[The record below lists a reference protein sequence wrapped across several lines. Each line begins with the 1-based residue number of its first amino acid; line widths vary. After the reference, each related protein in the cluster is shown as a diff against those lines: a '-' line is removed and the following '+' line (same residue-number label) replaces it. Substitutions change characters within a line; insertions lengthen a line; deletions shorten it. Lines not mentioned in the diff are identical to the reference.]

1 MLTDNEKDTLYSLI
15 SREDLEFCI
24 RLIHNSKGYD
34 SHFVSLC
41 SSRDLVLPISIQCNI
56 IFSIIDILY
65 SRLYPNNDKLN
76 FKQRFEAIKE
86 KDNKSQ
92 ILKYI
97 YGILRLVRN
106 ISVHSPDSIMMQ
118 NELILF
124 DDIKIEIGYLRK
136 LFSIII
142 IFVRVY
148 KKRMNRY
155 DLEYIKAYL
164 SLIHKHITFNKQE
177 DLNTFNNIIND
188 LGVVHNELTGI
199 RFRYILDFN
208 TLDSVFWAKIRNNS
222 SVFIGEQLYEEVD
235 EYLISVGKMQYLILG
250 KELSKNN
257 LQDWTV
263 DGTYVGY
270 KKIEIDKQERAAMTQ
285 KFEMAD
291 RFNPSAV
298 EQALYQHWEESGYFK
313 PSEDVN
319 APSYCIAIPPPN
331 VTGSLHMGHAFQQT
345 LMDTLIRF
353 NRMEGHNTLWQAGT
367 DHAGIATQM
376 VVERKIAAEEGKTRH
391 DYGREAFINKIWDWK
406 AYSGGTISQQMRRLG
421 NSIDWERERFTM
433 DEGLSNAVKEVFVRL
448 HEEGL
453 IYRGKRLVNWD
464 PKLHTAIS
472 DLEVENKESKGSL
485 WHFRYPLANG
495 VKTAD
500 GKDYLVVATTRP
512 ETMLGDTA
520 VAVHPEDER
529 YQSLIGKTVVLPLA
543 NREIPII
550 ADEYVDREFGTGVVK
565 ITPAH
570 DFNDY
575 EVGKRHSLPMVN
587 VLTLNADIRDE
598 AEIIGT
604 DGKPLAGYEATIP
617 ADYRGLERFAARK
630 KIVADFEALGL
641 LDEIKPHDLKVPYG
655 DRGGVPIEP
664 MLTDQWYVSVK
675 PLADV
680 AIKAVEDGEIQFV
693 PKQYENLYFSW
704 MRDIQDWCISRQ
716 LWWGHRIPAWYDAEG
731 NVYVA
736 RNEAEVRSKYNL
748 DSAIELKQDEDVLDT
763 WFSSGLWTFST
774 LGWPEQTKELKVF
787 HPTDV
792 LITGFDIIF
801 FWVARMIM
809 FTMHFVKDENG
820 KPQVPFKTVYV
831 TGLIRDEQ
839 GQKMSKSK
847 GNVLDPIDMIDG
859 ISLEDLLEKRTGNM
873 MQPQLAEKIAKET
886 RKEFAEGIAAHGTDA
901 LRFTLAALA
910 SNGRDINWDMKRLEG
925 YRNFCNKLWNASRF
939 VLTNDKLDLSQGE
952 IEFSVADRWIQSEF
966 NRTVETFRSALSQYR
981 FDLCANAIYEFTWNQ
996 FCDWYLELTK
1006 PVFANGNAAQ
1016 IRAASQ
1022 TLVHVLEKLLRLA
1035 HPLIPFITEEIW
1047 QKVKGFM
1054 GITADSIML
1063 QPFPRVEENAFD
1075 AEAETEIN
1083 WLKEVIVAV
1092 RNIRAESNIPPS
1104 KGLDLLFRNLSTENA
1119 KILEKQTA
1127 LLKAM
1132 AKLDNVQVLAAN
1144 ETAPLAVAKLVGN
1157 AELLVPMAGFINK
1170 EAELARLT
1178 KEIEKYQNEVKRIEN
1193 KLSNEAFVAKAPEAV
1208 IAKER
1213 EKQAEYQSGLEKIQE
1228 QYKAIEAL

>member
-1 MLTDNEKDTLYSLI
+1 MT
-15 SREDLEFCI
+15 
-24 RLIHNSKGYD
+24 
-34 SHFVSLC
+34 
-41 SSRDLVLPISIQCNI
+41 Q
-56 IFSIIDILY
+56 
-65 SRLYPNNDKLN
+65 
-76 FKQRFEAIKE
+76 
-86 KDNKSQ
+86 
-92 ILKYI
+92 
-97 YGILRLVRN
+97 
-106 ISVHSPDSIMMQ
+106 
-118 NELILF
+118 
-124 DDIKIEIGYLRK
+124 
-136 LFSIII
+136 
-142 IFVRVY
+142 
-148 KKRMNRY
+148 
-155 DLEYIKAYL
+155 
-164 SLIHKHITFNKQE
+164 
-177 DLNTFNNIIND
+177 
-188 LGVVHNELTGI
+188 
-199 RFRYILDFN
+199 
-208 TLDSVFWAKIRNNS
+208 
-222 SVFIGEQLYEEVD
+222 
-235 EYLISVGKMQYLILG
+235 
-250 KELSKNN
+250 N
-257 LQDWTV
+257 LQ
-263 DGTYVGY
+263 
-270 KKIEIDKQERAAMTQ
+270 
-285 KFEMAD
+285 MAD
-291 RFNPSAV
+291 RFDASAV
-298 EQALYQHWEESGYFK
+298 EQALYQHWESQGYFK
-313 PSEDVN
+313 PSEDLS

-353 NRMEGHNTLWQAGT
+353 NRMEGNNTLWQTGT

-421 NSIDWERERFTM
+421 NSIDWDRERFTM

-495 VKTAD
+495 AKTAD

-512 ETMLGDTA
+512 ETVLGDTA

-543 NREIPII
+543 NREIPIV

-587 VLTLNADIRDE
+587 VMTMNADIRAE

-604 DGKPLAGYEATIP
+604 DGKPLTTYEAKIP
-617 ADYRGLERFAARK
+617 ADYQGLERFAARK
-630 KIVADFEALGL
+630 KVVADFEALGL

-675 PLADV
+675 PLAEV
-680 AIKAVEDGEIQFV
+680 ATKAVEDGEIQFV

-716 LWWGHRIPAWYDAEG
+716 LWWGHRIPAWYDEAG

-736 RNEAEVRSKYNL
+736 RNEEEVRSKHNL
-748 DSAIELKQDEDVLDT
+748 PADLALRQDEDVLDT

-774 LGWPEQTKELKVF
+774 LGWPEQTKELKMF

-873 MQPQLAEKIAKET
+873 MQPQLAEKIAKAT
-886 RKEFAEGIAAHGTDA
+886 RKEFENGIAAHGTDA

-939 VLTNDKLDLSQGE
+939 VLTNDKLDLSAGE
-952 IEFSVADRWIQSEF
+952 VEYSLADRWIESKF
-966 NRTVETFRSALSQYR
+966 NRTVGEFREALSQYR
-981 FDLCANAIYEFTWNQ
+981 FDLAANAVYDFTWNE

-1006 PVFANGNAAQ
+1006 PVFANGTDAQ
-1016 IRAASQ
+1016 KRGASQ
-1022 TLVHVLEKLLRLA
+1022 TLVRVLEKLLRLA
-1035 HPLIPFITEEIW
+1035 HPIMPFITEEIW
-1047 QKVKGFM
+1047 QKVKGFA
-1054 GITADSIML
+1054 GIDADTIML
-1063 QPFPRVEENAFD
+1063 QPFPKVVKSELDES
-1075 AEAETEIN
+1075 AEMQIG
-1083 WLKEVIVAV
+1083 WIKELIIAV
-1092 RNIRAESNIPPS
+1092 RNIRAESNIAPS
-1104 KGLDLLFRNLSTENA
+1104 KGLEFLVRNVSDEQR
-1119 KILEKQTA
+1119 KILAENDR

-1132 AKLDNVQVLAAN
+1132 AKLDSVQVLSADEN
-1144 ETAPLAVAKLVGN
+1144 APFSVAKLVGN
-1157 AELLVPMAGFINK
+1157 VEVLIPMAGFINK

-1178 KEIEKYQNEVKRIEN
+1178 KEIEKMRGEITRIEN
-1193 KLSNEAFVAKAPEAV
+1193 KLGNEAFVAKAPEAV

-1213 EKQAEYQSGLEKIQE
+1213 EKMQEYQNGLEKLQT
-1228 QYKAIEAL
+1228 QYQAIENL